1 MNNRYRSKCRTVKGP
16 KFNNI
21 EIWNLRDILSRH
33 IYKGLVQFK
42 KAKRYGY
49 PGTVTIDEWENI
61 LDKMIWAFREISRD
75 YPNSPF
81 NLEFKKLWKEHRD
94 ELLITERD
102 ENGNLV
108 TRSNEKYPI
117 YTEELKAK
125 QKEFMKEIEEGKTL
139 FVKYFDDLWD

>member
-1 MNNRYRSKCRTVKGP
+1 MGRRLYR
-16 KFNNI
+16 
-21 EIWNLRDILSRH
+21 E
-33 IYKGLVQFK
+33 Y
-42 KAKRYGY
+42 
-49 PGTVTIDEWENI
+49 
-61 LDKMIWAFREISRD
+61 
-75 YPNSPF
+75 
-81 NLEFKKLWKEHRD
+81 
-94 ELLITERD
+94 D

>member
-1 MNNRYRSKCRTVKGP
+1 MNNRYRSKCRAIKGP

-21 EIWNLRDILSRH
+21 EIWNLSDILSRH

-42 KAKRYGY
+42 KAKRCGY

-61 LDKMIWAFREISRD
+61 LDKMIWTFREISRD

-81 NLEFKKLWKEHRD
+81 NLEYERMYKEHGN

-125 QKEFMKEIEEGKTL
+125 QEEFMKKIEEGKTL

>member
-1 MNNRYRSKCRTVKGP
+1 MNNRYRSKCRAIKGL
-16 KFNNI
+16 KFSDR

-42 KAKRYGY
+42 KAKRCGY

-102 ENGNLV
+102 ENDNLV